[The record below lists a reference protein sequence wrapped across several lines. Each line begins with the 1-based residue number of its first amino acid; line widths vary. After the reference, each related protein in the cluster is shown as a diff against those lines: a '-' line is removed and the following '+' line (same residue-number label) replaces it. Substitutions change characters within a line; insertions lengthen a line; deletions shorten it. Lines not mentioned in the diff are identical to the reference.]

1 MVDILTHSIHGTGIF
16 TYMITIKI
24 NRMQV
29 MITKT
34 NTDGSNESAIENSP
48 GLNDHQKRSF
58 LLGWSIFIYFQGRAV
73 SFREGI
79 CIYSSYPLRQSFF
92 LVVAENPQVLKVE
105 IPMKWVFVG
114 W

>member
-1 MVDILTHSIHGTGIF
+1 
-16 TYMITIKI
+16 
-24 NRMQV
+24 MQV

-48 GLNDHQKRSF
+48 GLNDNQKRSF

-73 SFREGI
+73 SFRGYM
-79 CIYSSYPLRQSFF
+79 YSSYPLRQSFF
-92 LVVAENPQVLKVE
+92 WVVAENPQVLKVE